1 MKSQHVL
8 DSEDISLNG
17 EKKRCWVKVKTIND
31 TDTVEFSGGSTAVLG
46 THFRLLTFKI
56 VLFPESFCD
65 IFSLAAL
72 SFSPRNLT
80 YKKDSFPLARTQE
93 RLGHIPHVLCFLPGN
108 VSFSFFLFFFLILF
122 SIRCIQLCIFMLFR
136 YKKACVVFVT
146 FREF

>member
-1 MKSQHVL
+1 M
-8 DSEDISLNG
+8 
-17 EKKRCWVKVKTIND
+17 
-31 TDTVEFSGGSTAVLG
+31 EFSGGSTAVLG

-108 VSFSFFLFFFLILF
+108 VSFSFFLFFFKFYFQLGAFNFAFHVISLQKSLCCVRYIQRVLSEHHITYIQCQPILTFF
-122 SIRCIQLCIFMLFR
+122 SLQ
-136 YKKACVVFVT
+136 V
-146 FREF
+146 